1 MMQAKLSVLGLYNW
15 DINLFEGFSLPDTV
29 DAETLRNLIFSE
41 TAELEV
47 LYSDPSIFNLIL
59 RSWSKSR
66 VEDWRRLESALSV
79 EYNPIENYDRTET
92 HSDVYT
98 RNLAESGTNVSNET
112 HDETG
117 KKAAFNDTELVDT
130 DGTSGNSS
138 ADGTSTS
145 EYTGGDNRE
154 INIRAHGNI
163 GVTTNQQM
171 IEAEVAMRH
180 KHNLYNIIIDDF
192 INKFCLGVY

>member
-1 MMQAKLSVLGLYNW
+1 MQATLSVLGLYNW
-15 DINLFEGFSLPDTV
+15 DSSIFDGFSLPDTV

-66 VEDWRRLESALSV
+66 VEDWKRVESALNA
-79 EYNPIENYDRTET
+79 EYSPIENYNRTET

-98 RNLAESGTNVSNET
+98 RNLTEKGSVNSNET
-112 HDETG
+112 HSENG
-117 KKAAFNDTELVDT
+117 KKAAFNDTALVDT
-130 DGTSGNSS
+130 DSTSGNSNTTDNNS
-138 ADGTSTS
+138 N
-145 EYTGGDNRE
+145 EYTGGDNRN

-163 GVTTNQQM
+163 GVTTNQHM
-171 IEAEVAMRH
+171 IEAEIAMRH
-180 KHNLYNIIIDDF
+180 NHNLYNIIIDDF

>member
-1 MMQAKLSVLGLYNW
+1 MQATLSVLGLYNW
-15 DINLFEGFSLPDTV
+15 DSSIFDGFSLPDTV

-66 VEDWRRLESALSV
+66 LADWKRIESALNA
-79 EYNPIENYDRTET
+79 EYSPIENYDRTET

-98 RNLAESGTNVSNET
+98 RNLTERGSTNSSET
-112 HDETG
+112 HAENG
-117 KKAAFNDTELVDT
+117 KKAAFDSETLVDT
-130 DGTSGNSS
+130 DSTSGNSNTNDNNS
-138 ADGTSTS
+138 S
-145 EYTGGDNRE
+145 EYTGGDNRN

-163 GVTTNQQM
+163 GVTTNQQI
-171 IEAEVAMRH
+171 IESEIAMMH
-180 KHNLYNIIIDDF
+180 NHNLYNIILNDF